1 MCNPIV
7 LIMNNKFLLAII
19 PLYFGFAC
27 TYPAMALNNFTNI
40 KTEQK
45 SLEENQIILADRKD
59 KYRIRSRQKEDE
71 YRQRKRHELHERID
85 RRIKREMDKPHNRSL
100 PKAEKERIIQEAH
113 DDLDRRLDRKW
124 NTLENYRLR
133 IRKRRDRY
141 DRDYDYGRRRG
152 RYHRNYD
159 YGRRRGRYHRD
170 YDYGRRRD
178 RYDRDYDSYN
188 RNCDYYGNCHYF
200 ENRPRNIRRNIRFK
214 YYPNRN

>member
-1 MCNPIV
+1 
-7 LIMNNKFLLAII
+7 MNNKFLLAII

-27 TYPAMALNNFTNI
+27 TYPAMAFNNVTNI

-45 SLEENQIILADRKD
+45 SLDENQIILADRKD
-59 KYRIRSRQKEDE
+59 KYRIRARQKEDE
-71 YRQRKRHELHERID
+71 YQQRKRHELHERID
-85 RRIKREMDKPHNRSL
+85 RRIKHEMDKPHNRSL

-124 NTLENYRLR
+124 NTLENYRE
-133 IRKRRDRY
+133 RKRRDRY
-141 DRDYDYGRRRG
+141 DRDYDYRRRRD
-152 RYHRNYD
+152 RYD
-159 YGRRRGRYHRD
+159 RD
-170 YDYGRRRD
+170 YDYRRRRDRYDRDYDYRRRRD

-200 ENRPRNIRRNIRFK
+200 ENRPRNIRRNIRIK